1 MNTVEAKIL
10 HGIYFH
16 REMVGEPM
24 YYSESEIDWLAK
36 VSFQEGRNWQGAD
49 GRLQSADSKGDD
61 YLEALSALT
70 ARVKRPF
77 MYLEAAGY
85 INWPDK
91 DILRVSVTAM
101 GADTARE
108 LDTWHGRA
116 NIFYRKQ
123 KEGVLWFVATVL
135 VSLLTT
141 LISRAVT

>member
-1 MNTVEAKIL
+1 
-10 HGIYFH
+10 
-16 REMVGEPM
+16 
-24 YYSESEIDWLAK
+24 
-36 VSFQEGRNWQGAD
+36 
-49 GRLQSADSKGDD
+49 
-61 YLEALSALT
+61 
-70 ARVKRPF
+70 